1 MISLTIEGEP
11 KGKARP
17 RVCKNGIAFT
27 PKATV
32 SYENYVKELYILNK
46 LPKLQG
52 YIKAK
57 ITAYYQIP
65 KSKSKKVKSQ
75 MAEGQILPTKKPD
88 LDNVA
93 KIILDSLNGI
103 AYKDDSQVVFL
114 QAEKYYSDDARVEL
128 ELEVIE

>member
-1 MISLTIEGEP
+1 MINLTIEGEP

-32 SYENYVKELYILNK
+32 NYENYVKELYILNK

-57 ITAYYQIP
+57 ITAYYSIP
-65 KSKSKKVKSQ
+65 KSASKVKK
-75 MAEGQILPTKKPD
+75 AEMKHEIIRPTKKPD

-103 AYKDDSQVVFL
+103 AYKDDSQVVSL
-114 QAEKYYSDDARVEL
+114 QVDKYYSNDPRVEL
-128 ELEVIE
+128 ELEEI